1 MEWEQKFYKDD
12 NGRPIE
18 SNKIQSIGIIKYGSD
33 GFYHW
38 QCVDCNSV
46 TSSRSCGWAMFKDA
60 LISIL
65 TRGYYEG
72 NYYTESLDKYLGD
85 PNYKELTS
93 KDYNVLWI

>member
-1 MEWEQKFYKDD
+1 M
-12 NGRPIE
+12 IE
-18 SNKIQSIGIIKYGSD
+18 RAQLGGTRTRKVVLR
-33 GFYHW
+33 H
-38 QCVDCNSV
+38 
-46 TSSRSCGWAMFKDA
+46 GWAMFKDA